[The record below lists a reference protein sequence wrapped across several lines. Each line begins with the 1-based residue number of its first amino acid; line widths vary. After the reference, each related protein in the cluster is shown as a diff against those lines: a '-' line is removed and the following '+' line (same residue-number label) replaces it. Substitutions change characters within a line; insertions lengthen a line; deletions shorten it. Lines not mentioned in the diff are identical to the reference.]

1 MTWQVSPVTPW
12 PSAKHTK
19 YGVMAA
25 NQGKEFFQIVVKSFG
40 SLRRDALRLLD
51 LIGFGGGIVPQA
63 YQQVNY
69 PQMLRGSLWIFV
81 DLCGYL
87 WIFVDICGQL
97 EDTRGSL
104 WIFVDLCGSLWI

>member
-81 DLCGYL
+81 DLGW
-87 WIFVDICGQL
+87 WIFSIFADILDMDSRIHFVIFTCGQA
-97 EDTRGSL
+97 
-104 WIFVDLCGSLWI
+104 